1 MPKDIVDNVCEEKI
15 FARIYEKNSK
25 SLINFLYYKFNGHRD
40 CQDKMQEAFIK
51 LWNNCKTVSPS
62 KAKAFLFKVAS
73 NMMLNELKHE
83 KVVMR
88 YVQNKA
94 NEFDIESPEFLMEK
108 DEFFK
113 KYQTALSNLPEEQRV
128 AFLLFKAEGKRQKEI
143 AEMLGVT
150 RRVIESRIYNA
161 YHQLKSEIEGFQ

>member
-1 MPKDIVDNVCEEKI
+1 MPKDIVDNVCEEII
-15 FARIYEKNSK
+15 FSKIYEKNSK
-25 SLINFLYYKFNGHRD
+25 NLLNFLYYKFNGHGD
-40 CQDKMQEAFIK
+40 CQDKMHEAFIK
-51 LWNNCKTVSPS
+51 LWDNCKTVSPS
-62 KAKAFLFKVAS
+62 KAKAFLFKVGS

-88 YVQNKA
+88 YAQHKT

-113 KYQTALSNLPEEQRV
+113 KYQTALANLPEEQRV
-128 AFLLFKAEGKRQKEI
+128 AFLLNKAEGKRHKEI

-150 RRVIESRIYNA
+150 RRVIESRIYTA
-161 YHQLKSEIEGFQ
+161 YNKLKNEIEGFK